1 MKTILL
7 TIVLLSVV
15 GCAGT
20 GSRTAD
26 TRPNPTW
33 EWLTS
38 TTCPGLRPED
48 PQLCR
53 GETWT
58 QIPNQPFEAQVRRAR
73 GEQW

>member
-1 MKTILL
+1 MNKFILL
-7 TIVLLSVV
+7 FVAITIA
-15 GCAGT
+15 GCAST
-20 GSRTAD
+20 KNKAD
-26 TRPNPTW
+26 TRPNPQW

-53 GETWT
+53 GEQWT
-58 QIPNQPFEAQVRRAR
+58 QIPNQPFEAQIRRAR